1 MDKKTLLAWESKHN
15 AIKRTVDGFWDCFGK
30 WREEEKDDYHN
41 TFQGKLY
48 EEYISVQERSI
59 YLKYS
64 FNGTEAVIFCS
75 VDIFYLE
82 EDIGSYDIEFN
93 LDGEIADDYLDFND
107 TLLKD
112 KISKIRY
119 NLKIAR
125 NAIKEGMDIGTTS
138 KITGINVKYVQILKE
153 KYC

>member
-1 MDKKTLLAWESKHN
+1 MNKKALLAWESQHN
-15 AIKRTVDGFWDCFGK
+15 AIKRTVDGFWECFRK

-48 EEYISVQERSI
+48 EEYLSVQERSI

-64 FNGTEAVIFCS
+64 FNVAEAVIFCS

-93 LDGEIADDYLDFND
+93 LDGEITDDCLDFSD
-107 TLLKD
+107 TLLKGT
-112 KISKIRY
+112 ISKIKY

-125 NAIKEGMDIGTTS
+125 NALKEGIDIGTIS
-138 KITGINVKYVQILKE
+138 KITGIDVKYVQILKE